1 MANLVLCCPAPRRS
15 VRACGCVARPGGCC
29 LSPRGL
35 ARPQGCCLPHRGLA
49 RPRGCC
55 PPSYGAAGRLLFLD
69 RVSRH
74 RHRGGGEAVARQV
87 CALCLRPVLCV
98 CAAKWAPLELVTPE
112 ICPSPTP
119 PPTPGAPPPPR
130 GMYERIRACMC
141 AWGGRG
147 GARVG
152 GEIWFIGFGARWHAA
167 SAVDRARGGQHG
179 TSRGAGPSGRSGRRV
194 GARLGRR
201 HD

>member
-1 MANLVLCCPAPRRS
+1 MANLDVLCCAPA
-15 VRACGCVARPGGCC
+15 CVWRCF
-29 LSPRGL
+29 SPAGA

-98 CAAKWAPLELVTPE
+98 CAVVALRCVRLLV
-112 ICPSPTP
+112 CV
-119 PPTPGAPPPPR
+119 
-130 GMYERIRACMC
+130 RALALRVLVCR
-141 AWGGRG
+141 ASAQPVGGRLETWD
-147 GARVG
+147 A
-152 GEIWFIGFGARWHAA
+152 
-167 SAVDRARGGQHG
+167 RARGRAAWLAGG
-179 TSRGAGPSGRSGRRV
+179 GAGAMHEVVSLRYAATGLRDEPLTYYSG
-194 GARLGRR
+194 A
-201 HD
+201 